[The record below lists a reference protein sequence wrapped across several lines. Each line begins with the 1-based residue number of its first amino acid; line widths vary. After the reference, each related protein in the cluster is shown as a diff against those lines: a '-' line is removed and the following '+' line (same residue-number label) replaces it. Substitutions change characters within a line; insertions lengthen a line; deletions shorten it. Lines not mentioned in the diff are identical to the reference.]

1 MFSIISQE
9 DLKDLNTTLTGIGG
23 YARVDSTKA
32 LSNLFSII
40 AKINE
45 KINASRKIPSM
56 MYDEPI
62 SEFVIPEAFVPMVN
76 KVIVLDTVDL
86 KEAEK
91 FNVDFYTSAPTVV
104 KENEVVKEATFDSTV
119 SKSAVHNLTSKMR
132 HDIGSRSVGSIE
144 PVVTLSSALSDLTKV
159 AWIKE
164 LSNGTWEGWMV
175 QGATYNTLEYF
186 LDANK
191 CPMPYSVDT
200 GYMLP
205 IKKSAILMSLVN
217 KLKD

>member
-9 DLKDLNTTLTGIGG
+9 DLKDLNNTLTEIGG
-23 YARVDSTKA
+23 YAKVDSTKA

-40 AKINE
+40 ADVNE
-45 KINASRKIPSM
+45 KINASGKIPSM

-76 KVIVLDTVDL
+76 KVVVLDTADL

-91 FNVDFYTSAPTVV
+91 FNIDFLNEYTLSEEE
-104 KENEVVKEATFDSTV
+104 KEMLDSTA

-132 HDIGSRSVGSIE
+132 HDINSRSVGSIE
-144 PVVTLSSALSDLTKV
+144 PVVTLGSVLSDLTKV
-159 AWIKE
+159 AWIKK
-164 LSNGTWEGWMV
+164 LPNGSWEGWMV

-186 LDANK
+186 LDAGK
-191 CPMPYSVDT
+191 CPMPYSNDT

-205 IKKSAILMSLVN
+205 IKKHAILMSMWN

>member
-9 DLKDLNTTLTGIGG
+9 DLKDLNTKLTDIGG
-23 YARVDSTKA
+23 YAKVDSTKA
-32 LSNLFSII
+32 LSNLLSMI

-45 KINASRKIPSM
+45 KIDTSGKIPSM
-56 MYDEPI
+56 MYDESI

-86 KEAEK
+86 REAEK
-91 FNVDFYTSAPTVV
+91 FNVSFYTSTPAVDKDG
-104 KENEVVKEATFDSTV
+104 KEITLDSTA

-132 HDIGSRSVGSIE
+132 HDISSRSVSSIE
-144 PVVTLSSALSDLTKV
+144 PVVTLSSVLSDLTRV
-159 AWIKE
+159 AWINE
-164 LSNGTWEGWMV
+164 LSDGTWKGWMV

-186 LDANK
+186 LDVNK
-191 CPMPYSVDT
+191 CPMPYSSDT

-205 IKKSAILMSLVN
+205 IKKDALIMSMVN

>member
-9 DLKDLNTTLTGIGG
+9 DLKDLNTILTDIGG
-23 YARVDSTKA
+23 YSKVDSTKS
-32 LSNLFSII
+32 LSNIFSII
-40 AKINE
+40 VKVNG
-45 KINASRKIPSM
+45 KINASGKIPSM
-56 MYDEPI
+56 IYDESI

-76 KVIVLDTVDL
+76 KVIVLDTADL

-91 FNVDFYTSAPTVV
+91 FNVNFLDAYT
-104 KENEVVKEATFDSTV
+104 NEDEDKIDSTV
-119 SKSAVHNLTSKMR
+119 SKSAIHNLTSKMR
-132 HDIGSRSVGSIE
+132 HDISSRSIGSIE
-144 PVVTLSSALSDLTKV
+144 PAVALSSVLSDLTKV

-164 LSNGTWEGWMV
+164 LPNGSWEGWMV

-186 LDANK
+186 LDVNK
-191 CPMPYSVDT
+191 CPMPYSSDT

-205 IKKSAILMSLVN
+205 IKKHAILMSMWN